1 MVDINLVKV
10 SPNINLKLGKSKRVG
25 ILNKGKNNRFINN
38 TFQNLDVG
46 IQDEGEETAAL
57 GNKFE

>member
-1 MVDINLVKV
+1 MVDFNAVKNL
-10 SPNINLKLGKSKRVG
+10 NLNVKLGNNKRVG
-25 ILNKGKNNRFINN
+25 ILNKGRDNKFINN

-46 IQDEGEETAAL
+46 IQDEGEKTIAV

>member
-1 MVDINLVKV
+1 MVDFNAVKNL
-10 SPNINLKLGKSKRVG
+10 NLNVKLGNNKRVG
-25 ILNKGKNNRFINN
+25 ILNKGRDNKFIDN

-46 IQDEGEETAAL
+46 IQDEGEKTIAV

>member
-1 MVDINLVKV
+1 MVDISVIKV
-10 SPNINLKLGKSKRVG
+10 SPNLNIKLGNSRRVG
-25 ILNKGKNNRFINN
+25 ILNKGKDNKFINN

-46 IQDEGEETAAL
+46 IQDEGQDTTAI

>member
-1 MVDINLVKV
+1 MVDFNAIKNL
-10 SPNINLKLGKSKRVG
+10 NLNVKLGNNKRVG
-25 ILNKGKNNRFINN
+25 ILNKGRDNKFINN

-46 IQDEGEETAAL
+46 IQDEGEKTIAT